1 MKKIIPLLTAIGL
14 ALSFGLAYADE
25 SATMYE
31 SGKVLSNGIT
41 VFLPVL
47 QQCSVEGGAGAGG
60 VDPFEATNKAILNN
74 GITHY
79 DMSTG
84 FSGAKCSWAGG
95 PGIAKEMRVDNGITG
110 GLVR

>member
-1 MKKIIPLLTAIGL
+1 MKKLIPLLTAMGL

-60 VDPFEATNKAILNN
+60 VAPGEASNEAILYN

-84 FSGAKCSWAGG
+84 FSGAKCSWAKE
-95 PGIAKEMRVDNGITG
+95 PGKAGDMRINNGVTFTLG
-110 GLVR
+110 